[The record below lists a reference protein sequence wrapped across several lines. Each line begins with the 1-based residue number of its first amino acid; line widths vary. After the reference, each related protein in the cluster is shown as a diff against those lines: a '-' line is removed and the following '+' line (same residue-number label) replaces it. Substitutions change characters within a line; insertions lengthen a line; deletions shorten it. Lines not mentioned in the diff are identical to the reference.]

1 MDTPEEEMWRTKRK
15 GRAEPGSYRTWTEKG
30 SLGLSTS
37 EETATK
43 VVYRIKQSIKIQQ
56 QLREGIQ
63 DLPFKHSQ
71 KKTFNSFVKKMS
83 GFVMLSVQQQVKF
96 IETLYLSGSLR
107 FGTLR

>member
-15 GRAEPGSYRTWTEKG
+15 GRAEPGSYRTWREKG

-37 EETATK
+37 EESATK

-56 QLREGIQ
+56 LRKGTQ

-71 KKTFNSFVKKMS
+71 EKHSTA
-83 GFVMLSVQQQVKF
+83 LLRQRQV
-96 IETLYLSGSLR
+96 L
-107 FGTLR
+107 